1 MIEKEG
7 LIKNRFKNLHESI
20 TKMII
25 FASAV
30 DNEDTPDEPVESFK
44 RIINSKTVALAE
56 QELNT
61 QFESHGFSE
70 VSFFAGIHGKHL
82 LGKFA
87 LVQQRLPKQS
97 LPLFFGRSRT
107 TQSRRA
113 KEPPHNSPAR
123 PNSRSR
129 NDS

>member
-44 RIINSKTVALAE
+44 RIINSKTAVALAE

-61 QFESHGFSE
+61 QFESHGLNE
-70 VSFFAGIHGKHL
+70 VSFVARIHGEYL
-82 LGKFA
+82 LGKYA
-87 LVQQRLPKQS
+87 MGQQRHPKQS
-97 LPLFFGRSRT
+97 LPLF
-107 TQSRRA
+107 
-113 KEPPHNSPAR
+113 PC
-123 PNSRSR
+123 
-129 NDS
+129 

>member
-7 LIKNRFKNLHESI
+7 LIKYRFKNLHESM

-44 RIINSKTVALAE
+44 RIVNSKTVALAE

-61 QFESHGFSE
+61 QFESRGLNE
-70 VSFFAGIHGKHL
+70 VSFSQGYMANIYSGNL
-82 LGKFA
+82 LWSSSDSPSNHSLF
-87 LVQQRLPKQS
+87 LWPKS
-97 LPLFFGRSRT
+97 NHS
-107 TQSRRA
+107 
-113 KEPPHNSPAR
+113 EPTSKRIAT
-123 PNSRSR
+123 
-129 NDS
+129 